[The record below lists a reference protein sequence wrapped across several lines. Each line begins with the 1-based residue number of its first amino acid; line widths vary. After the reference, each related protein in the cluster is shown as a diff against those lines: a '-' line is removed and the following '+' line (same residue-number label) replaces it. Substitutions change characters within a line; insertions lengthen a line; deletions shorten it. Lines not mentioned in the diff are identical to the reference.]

1 MSESTDLFSCAA
13 ASGRG
18 DQRRRPN
25 TIARTVRT
33 PSTVRPGRKPDSF
46 FRLAVGA
53 AILHLDDRAFLEFN
67 ALAQIPF
74 VKAQAQQDHPGK
86 IWRNGLCL
94 RRLLKEA
101 IQDTIDAADG
111 NDLERLRFVLLG
123 ASSGETLTG
132 LAADLGVR
140 RESLSRGLWS
150 TATALVWER
159 LKGRL
164 MALD

>member
-1 MSESTDLFSCAA
+1 
-13 ASGRG
+13 
-18 DQRRRPN
+18 
-25 TIARTVRT
+25 
-33 PSTVRPGRKPDSF
+33 
-46 FRLAVGA
+46 VGA

-67 ALAQIPF
+67 ALAQLPL
-74 VKAQAQQDHPGK
+74 VKARAQQDHPGK

-94 RRLLKEA
+94 RRLLNEA
-101 IQDTIDAADG
+101 LQDTIAAADG
-111 NDLERLRFVLLG
+111 DDLERLRFVLLG
-123 ASSGETLTG
+123 ASSGETLTR